1 MKALEVLRLEFDSDY
16 PDLDLVSARLNGLKR
31 NHIDQL
37 NWESFSYKPEV
48 LFSIGYS
55 GHEIMLKYY
64 VTEECF
70 KAEKTESNQNVFED
84 SCVEFFLSPAADGIY
99 YNMEFNGIGTC
110 LFGAGTSRADS
121 LRADPR
127 LIERI
132 RRKTSAGEMPVSE
145 RKGKFTWT
153 ITIAVPLDVFFHH
166 KIKTFD
172 GKTFRA
178 NFYKC
183 GDKLSVPHFMTW
195 SPVKTTK
202 PDFHRPEFFGMIRF
216 I

>member
-1 MKALEVLRLEFDSDY
+1 MKTHEAIKLDFDNET
-16 PDLDLVSARLNGLKR
+16 PDLNTISRRLDGLSR
-31 NHIDQL
+31 NSIDHI
-37 NWESFSYKPEV
+37 NWESFSYKPEAA
-48 LFSIGYS
+48 FSIGYTE
-55 GHEIMLKYY
+55 HEIMLKYY
-64 VTEECF
+64 VTEDCF
-70 KAEKTESNQNVFED
+70 KAEQTESNQNVWED
-84 SCVEFFLSPAADGIY
+84 SCVEFFVSPADDGLY
-99 YNMEFNGIGTC
+99 YNFEFNGIGTC
-110 LFGAGTSRADS
+110 LLGAGTSRADRH
-121 LRADPR
+121 RADPG
-127 LIERI
+127 IISGI
-132 RRKTSAGEMPVSE
+132 RRKSSAGIVPIAEIM
-145 RKGKFTWT
+145 GKFTWT

-195 SPVKTTK
+195 SPVKTPK